1 MNKKHT
7 MKRLI
12 TGLFITA
19 LMLTF
24 FSCKDDNSQEKLRAN
39 ELRLLDEY
47 IDQHYPGEMPKSSGL
62 YYSKVVEGKADSLI
76 RQGDRVEIFYSIWK
90 LDSTLVYETR
100 GYAAGHR
107 YEPSDM
113 IVLPPTQLSPN
124 ISSLTELKGLHE
136 ALSYMKVGGV
146 SNLVI
151 PSQLGFGQNG
161 GFGVGGFNS
170 LLMQVEV
177 YKVYPAN

>member
-1 MNKKHT
+1 

-12 TGLFITA
+12 IGLFSATLLLSIFA
-19 LMLTF
+19 
-24 FSCKDDNSQEKLRAN
+24 CKEDNSAEKLRAN

-47 IDQHYPGEMPKSSGL
+47 IDKHHKGEMPKSSGL
-62 YYSKVVEGKADSLI
+62 YYFKVVEGKADSLI
-76 RQGDRVEIFYSIWK
+76 RQGDKVEIFYSIWK

-100 GYAAGHR
+100 GYAEGHR
-107 YEPSDM
+107 YEPSDL
-113 IVLPPTQLSPN
+113 IVLPPTQLPTSA
-124 ISSLTELKGLHE
+124 SSFTQLKGLHE
-136 ALSYMKVGGV
+136 ALSYMKVGGK

-151 PSQLGFGQNG
+151 PSQLAFGQNG